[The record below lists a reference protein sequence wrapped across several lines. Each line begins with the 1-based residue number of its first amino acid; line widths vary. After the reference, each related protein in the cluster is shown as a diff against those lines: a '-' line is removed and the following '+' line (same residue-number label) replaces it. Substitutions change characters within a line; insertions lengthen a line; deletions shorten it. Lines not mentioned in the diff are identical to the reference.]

1 MASPQSRPLSGKVA
15 LVTGASRGIGKG
27 IAIEL
32 AVAGATVYLTGRTVT
47 PQPGSAVSLTE
58 AVEEIERLGGTG
70 IAAPCDHTDDAAVR
84 TVFDRIAAEH
94 GRLDL
99 LVNNA
104 TAMDDYHDSI
114 GKPFWELSPATWDST
129 MNVGLRS
136 AFVATQMAA
145 PLMVK
150 QGRGLIVNVSSIG
163 SKEYLLSVPY
173 GACKAALD
181 KLTHDTA
188 IELTPH
194 NVVVTSIWPGL
205 VITEP
210 ILLVAE
216 TKPDGRMELMGV
228 DLRVAETP
236 RFSGRAVV
244 AIATDPDPMRY
255 AGQPLICAELAHQY
269 GFTDLDGNMPP
280 VVRTNADVF
289 AGLPEIPPLYAGLYK
304 APLTAGQ
311 VAGSRLGIRLERDQ
325 AGKLRTAVI
334 Q

>member
-1 MASPQSRPLSGKVA
+1 MASSQSRPLEGKIA

-32 AVAGATVYLTGRTVT
+32 AAAGAITYITGRTVT

-58 AVEEIERLGGTG
+58 AVEEMERLGGRG
-70 IAAPCDHTDDAAVR
+70 IAAPCDHTDDDAVQ

-94 GRLDL
+94 GRLDI

-114 GKPFWELSPATWDST
+114 GKPFWLLSPSVWDST

-136 AFVATQMAA
+136 AFVATQKAA
-145 PLMVK
+145 PLMVA
-150 QGRGLIVNVSSIG
+150 QGGGLIVNVSSIG

-173 GACKAALD
+173 GSCKAALD

-216 TKPDGRMELMGV
+216 KKPDGRMELMGV
-228 DLRVAETP
+228 DLRVAETA
-236 RFSGRAVV
+236 RFSGLAVV

-289 AGLPEIPPLYAGLYK
+289 AGLDEIPPLYAGLYM
-304 APLTAGQ
+304 APLAAGQ
-311 VAGSRLGIRLERDQ
+311 VAGSKLGIRLERDA
-325 AGKLRTAVI
+325 AGKLRTAALE
-334 Q
+334 